1 MPIKL
6 SIKSKFTKNFKKL
19 KPTDQASIKKAIKAF
34 VNNTGDFD
42 VLRIQKELWRLK
54 IGKWRVFFT
63 FVQDVVTLLTVER
76 RKSKT
81 YKKR

>member
-6 SIKSKFTKNFKKL
+6 SIKSKFTKIFKKL
-19 KPTDQASIKKAIKAF
+19 KAIDQTNIKAAIKAF

-63 FVQDVVTLLTVER
+63 FVQDVVTLLSVER
-76 RKSKT
+76 RNLKT